1 MSRRKLPRAVKKG
14 VQIQIRLTPGMASQL
29 RKRVGEGHVA
39 TWIRNLI
46 DRELNGLT
54 SVNP

>member
-29 RKRVGEGHVA
+29 RKRAGEGQVA

-54 SVNP
+54 SVTP